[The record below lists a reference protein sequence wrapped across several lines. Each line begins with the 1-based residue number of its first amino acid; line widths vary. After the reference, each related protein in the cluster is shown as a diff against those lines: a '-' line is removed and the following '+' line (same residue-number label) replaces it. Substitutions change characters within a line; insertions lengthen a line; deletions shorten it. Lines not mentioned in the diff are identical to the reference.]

1 MLGSSCLRILLT
13 ASFSFQFP
21 TFLLSHF
28 LHHLMLLNKQ
38 IYGITQG
45 QEITFRFLIRTRKD
59 CLISVQDREIS
70 FRFLIRTK
78 IFFKFPIRARIIFY
92 FCSGPGNI
100 FRFLIRIRIFFRFLF
115 RSRKVFFISDQGQE
129 IFVIPVQ
136 DQERLFRFMIRSKK

>member
-78 IFFKFPIRARIIFY
+78 IFLNFRSGPGSFFY

-100 FRFLIRIRIFFRFLF
+100 FRFLIRIRIFLDFC
-115 RSRKVFFISDQGQE
+115 SGPGKFFYFWSGPGNICYSCSGPGKT
-129 IFVIPVQ
+129 F
-136 DQERLFRFMIRSKK
+136 